1 MCGILI
7 ASGKYDVTSLNLSL
21 NKISHRGPD
30 ATRHVTVD
38 GVYMG
43 HTRLAIIDLSPAG
56 NQPMASH
63 CGRYTIVFN
72 GEIYNFE
79 YLKKELSDNGFIFK
93 TNSDTE
99 VILALYSIYKDK
111 LLKKLNGIF
120 SFVIF
125 DSFENVYFVARD
137 AMGVKPLYYYKN
149 DDILVFSSEL
159 KAIKDYIDK
168 LIDVD
173 AIKKYLTYMW
183 CPGERTAYKNVF
195 KFPPGAAAYCR
206 NTTILKLWKWYI
218 SSIKYKISS
227 EDNIIQDS
235 KKLIKSAVE
244 NQLIADVPV
253 GAFLSGGVDSSSI
266 VYFASQIKPDLECFT
281 IRTNDNNSEINSDYY
296 HAKILS
302 DKLNLNLN
310 STLITENDILDNIYT
325 IVYHMDEPICDP
337 AAFNTFF
344 ISKLASNLGIKVM
357 LSGTGG
363 DDIFTGYRRH
373 DAIAFKNK
381 YNSLLNNPLS
391 NLLMTTLK
399 TLISNNKNLRRLS
412 KLLDVYTDRN
422 GNYLP
427 KYFHWINHK
436 NINLLFRDNYLI
448 KNEFQS
454 IDDEFNHYLD
464 EISYL
469 DNDLDK
475 CLLLEQNFFLPDHNL
490 IYSDKMSMAHGVE
503 LRVPFLDPHLVS
515 YANSIPLDI
524 KYKNFHAKHVLKSAM
539 IGMIP
544 DTILNRKKVGFGL
557 PLRTWLNNGLYPLV
571 EKHLSKNEIE
581 KYNIFNYQEI
591 DKLIKSNKNNKIDAS
606 YTIFSLVICQIW
618 FDLFIG
624 D

>member
-30 ATRHVTVD
+30 ATSHVTVG

-56 NQPMASH
+56 NQPMTSH

-79 YLKKELSDNGFIFK
+79 YLKKELSDNNFIFK

-125 DSFENVYFVARD
+125 DSFKNVYFVARD

-159 KAIKDYIDK
+159 KAITDYIDK

-195 KFPPGAAAYCR
+195 KFPPGGAAYCR
-206 NTTILKLWKWYI
+206 NTTILKLWKWYF

-227 EDNIIQDS
+227 EENIIQDS
-235 KKLIKSAVE
+235 RKLIKSAVE

-281 IRTNDNNSEINSDYY
+281 IRTNDNNSEINSDFH

-381 YNSLLNNPLS
+381 YNSFLNNPLS
-391 NLLMTTLK
+391 NLLMTLLK

-436 NINLLFRDNYLI
+436 NINLLFKNNFLI
-448 KNEFQS
+448 KNEYES
-454 IDDEFNHYLD
+454 LDDEFNHYLN

-524 KYKNFHAKHVLKSAM
+524 KYKNFHSKHVLKSAM

-557 PLRTWLNNGLYPLV
+557 PLRSWLNNGLYPLV

-591 DKLIKSNKNNKIDAS
+591 DKLIRSNKNNKIDAS